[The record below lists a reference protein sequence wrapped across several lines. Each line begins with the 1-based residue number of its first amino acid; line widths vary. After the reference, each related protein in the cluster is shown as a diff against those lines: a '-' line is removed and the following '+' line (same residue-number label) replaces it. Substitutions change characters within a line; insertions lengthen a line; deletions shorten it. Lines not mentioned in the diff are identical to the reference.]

1 MSRNALKNMI
11 DLVDDRELDTIYR
24 ILIRFLS
31 EDVILPDEEESLAK
45 ARADRE
51 NGDIYSHE
59 DVWA

>member
-1 MSRNALKNMI
+1 MI

-24 ILIRFLS
+24 ILIHFLS
-31 EDVILPDEEESLAK
+31 EDVILPDEKESLAK